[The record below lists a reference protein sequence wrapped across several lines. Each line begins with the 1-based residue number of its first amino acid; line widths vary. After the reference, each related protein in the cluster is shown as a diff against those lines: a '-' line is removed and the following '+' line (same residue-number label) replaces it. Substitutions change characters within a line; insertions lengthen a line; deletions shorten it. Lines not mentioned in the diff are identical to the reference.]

1 MIKISIRY
9 QNSQDPAKWLAESVD
24 MTVSGPKTTWAWV
37 DDINLATHI
46 NMGILPNPIGMF
58 AVPHNV
64 SIETKITDLGEY
76 K

>member
-1 MIKISIRY
+1 MIRY
-9 QNSQDPAKWLAESVD
+9 QNSQDPAKWLAEEVI
-24 MTVSGPKTTWAWV
+24 MTPSGGLTSWAWV

-46 NMGILPNPIGMF
+46 NMGILPETIGMF

>member
-1 MIKISIRY
+1 
-9 QNSQDPAKWLAESVD
+9 

-76 K
+76 E